1 MLLINI
7 WEQFIN
13 LSLIV
18 IVLRMIPPILLGAL
32 GGLMTDRAGVINIGI
47 EGLMLV
53 AAFTSIAV
61 GSTTNSWI
69 LGVIGGI
76 AASMLLSYAMA
87 FFNLKMKVDIIVT
100 GFAVNIF
107 GAGITVL
114 MMSILFGSHGNYVP
128 ANPVNIP
135 SVVIP
140 FIDQIPLLGKLLS
153 GHNLMVWI
161 SILAVVFCY
170 YMIYHTPYGFHLRAS
185 GEEPSAARSLGIRVE
200 RIQYSALLWSG
211 FFSGLAGAYLSM
223 GMTSMFVRDMTAGT
237 GFLALAV
244 VIFGNKNPVG
254 IFLGSLVFALAQAIT
269 LVIETA
275 PGNTVPS
282 QLIKMVPY
290 VVTIIALVVY
300 ALRKKNLK
308 KVSTSS

>member
-1 MLLINI
+1 MLINI
-7 WEQFIN
+7 WDQIIN
-13 LSLIV
+13 LSLFV
-18 IVLRMIPPILLGAL
+18 IILRMMPPILLGAL

-53 AAFTSIAV
+53 AAFSSIAV
-61 GSTTNSWI
+61 GVATDSWQ
-69 LGVIGGI
+69 LGVVGGI
-76 AASMLLSYAMA
+76 VASMLVSYAMA
-87 FFNLKMKVDIIVT
+87 FFNLKMKVDIIVI

-114 MMSILFGSHGNYVP
+114 MMSLLFGSHGNYVP
-128 ANPVNIP
+128 ANPVKIP
-135 SVVIP
+135 QIVIP
-140 FIDQIPLLGKLLS
+140 FIDQVPLLGKLLS

-170 YMIYHTPYGFHLRAS
+170 YLLNHTPYGFHLRAT
-185 GEEPSAARSLGIRVE
+185 GEEPGAARSLGIRVE

-244 VIFGNKNPVG
+244 VIFGNKNPIG
-254 IFLGSLVFALAQAIT
+254 ILLGSLVFALAQAIT

-300 ALRKKNLK
+300 ALRKRTFK
-308 KVSTSS
+308 KIRTSS

>member
-1 MLLINI
+1 MLSSI

-18 IVLRMIPPILLGAL
+18 IVLRMLPPILLGAL

-53 AAFTSIAV
+53 SAFSSIAI
-61 GSTTNSWI
+61 GAWTNNWF
-69 LGVIGGI
+69 LGVVGGT
-76 AASMLLSYAMA
+76 AASMLVSYAMA
-87 FFNLKMKVDIIVT
+87 FFNLKMKVDIIVI

-114 MMSILFGSHGNYVP
+114 LMSILFGSHGNYIP
-128 ANPVNIP
+128 ATPVSIP
-135 SVVIP
+135 AIVIP
-140 FIDQIPLLGKLLS
+140 FIDQIPVIGKLLS

-170 YMIYHTPYGFHLRAS
+170 FIIYHTPYGFHLRAT

-200 RIQYSALLWSG
+200 RIQYSALIWSG

-244 VIFGNKNPVG
+244 VIFGNKNPFG
-254 IFLGSLVFALAQAIT
+254 ILFGSLVFALAQAVT

-275 PGNTVPS
+275 PGNAVPS

-290 VVTIIALVVY
+290 TVTIIALVVY
-300 ALRKKNLK
+300 ALRKRSYK
-308 KVSTSS
+308 KIRTSA